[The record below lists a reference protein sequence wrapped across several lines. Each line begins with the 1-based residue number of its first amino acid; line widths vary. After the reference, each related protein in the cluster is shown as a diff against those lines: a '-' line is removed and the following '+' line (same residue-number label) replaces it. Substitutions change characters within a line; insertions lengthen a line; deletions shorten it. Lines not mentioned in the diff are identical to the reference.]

1 MLMVMTKEMGQQ
13 HWESDGEKRKEKT
26 LIHLCSLWTSSQSG
40 I

>member
-1 MLMVMTKEMGQQ
+1 MLMVMTEMGQQ

-26 LIHLCSLWTSSQSG
+26 LIYLCSLWTGSQSG